1 MMNYT
6 SRAKKLN
13 RLSIQLYQRRLTIEA
28 ALVANLGD
36 GLYKEAGIIDYI
48 KEYASNP
55 KVLEYISLGLKIV
68 GAIATI
74 FPPTS
79 AAGPAVVKAT
89 SLLDFAAA
97 AQYYKSGQYL
107 NCVFNVLSGI
117 LTVPSGMLHKFYVF
131 MLSDDFIQFLIKFKS
146 LKYTS
151 DTAPAVILNFIDSTI
166 PSIIDGLLNILEG
179 LTAKIVTI
187 AAPIARA
194 TGLKVEEVQKNISE
208 TLQAMSNDISS
219 KLGVLI

>member
-1 MMNYT
+1 MNYT
-6 SRAKKLN
+6 SRTKKLN
-13 RLSIQLYQRRLTIEA
+13 RLSAQLYQRSLTTEA
-28 ALVANLGD
+28 ALVANLD
-36 GLYKEAGIIDYI
+36 DCLYKEAGIIDFI

-55 KVLEYISLGLKIV
+55 QVLEYVSLGLKIV

-74 FPPTS
+74 FPPTT
-79 AAGPAVVKAT
+79 AAGPAIVKAT

-107 NCVFNVLSGI
+107 SCIFNILSGI
-117 LTVPSGMLHKFYVF
+117 LAVPSGALNKFYVF

-151 DTAPAVILNFIDSTI
+151 DTAPAVIINLIDSTI
-166 PSIIDGLLNILEG
+166 PSIIDGLLNIFEG

-194 TGLKVEEVQKNISE
+194 AGLKVEEVQKNISA
-208 TLQAMSNDISS
+208 TLQAMSNDINS